1 MFRMND
7 MSAGTWVPQAK
18 MILISSVLG
27 SMRLIRCLM
36 KGDCFL
42 VESLRITAGLQPF
55 SLSKGLA
62 PTGEAIASLKARS
75 TGLLGRGPAWTYRS
89 LSGVRSLLPP
99 NSSKTERLTVVV
111 KDGGRGKWSFSR
123 FER

>member
-42 VESLRITAGLQPF
+42 VESLRITAGRQPS

-62 PTGEAIASLKARS
+62 PTGEAIASLKPSA
-75 TGLLGRGPAWTYRS
+75 TDLLGRRQAWTYRR
-89 LSGVRSLLPP
+89 LSGVRSLLPVG
-99 NSSKTERLTVVV
+99 SSKPEWLTLV
-111 KDGGRGKWSFSR
+111 GK
-123 FER
+123 